1 MNLQNEL
8 DGFRR
13 AVKEKT
19 PPHVVPAIEAATQR
33 LRDSRLA
40 ESALQPGQIMTDF
53 ELPDV
58 TGKIVNSAQLRRSG
72 QLLILFYRG
81 TWCPFC
87 NLTVRAYQERL
98 QAFQERGVTLVAI
111 SPQTPDN
118 SLTLQQKHSL
128 KFPLLSD
135 RGNAVARQFGIVFQ
149 LDPALK
155 QVQEQ
160 FGVDIPSY
168 NGDDSF
174 ELPVPG
180 TFLVSSDGK
189 ILRSFVE
196 GDYMK
201 RLAPETAIEW
211 IDEFRET
218 GTLAD
223 HGATRR

>member
-8 DGFRR
+8 DGLRQ
-13 AVKEKT
+13 AVKEKA
-19 PPHVVPAIEAATQR
+19 PPHVVPTIEATTQR
-33 LRDSRLA
+33 LRDFGLTKS
-40 ESALQPGQIMTDF
+40 SLQPGQTITDF
-53 ELPDV
+53 ELPDA
-58 TGKIVNSAQLRRSG
+58 TGKIVSSARLRRSG
-72 QLLILFYRG
+72 PLLILFYRG

-87 NLTVRAYQERL
+87 NLTVQAYQGRL

-128 KFPLLSD
+128 NFPLLSD
-135 RGNAVARQFGIVFQ
+135 RGNTVARQFGIVFQ

-168 NGDDSF
+168 NGDDRF
-174 ELPVPG
+174 ELPIPG
-180 TFLVSSDGK
+180 TFLVSSDGR
-189 ILRSFVE
+189 ILKSFVE
-196 GDYMK
+196 ADYMK

-211 IDEFRET
+211 IDEFVT
-218 GTLAD
+218 NKVL
-223 HGATRR
+223 HNH